1 MTSGAVCPG
10 SFDPVTLGHI
20 DVFER
25 AAAQF
30 DEVVVAILVNPAKK
44 GMFDVDE
51 RIAMIEESTAHL
63 PNVSV
68 EPGRG
73 LVVDFV
79 TSRGM
84 TAIVKGLRTGTDFE
98 YELQMA
104 QMNKHIAG
112 VDTFFVATAPK
123 YSFVSSSLAKEVAT
137 LGGDVSQLLPDA
149 VNRRLAAKLR
159 KTNGQ

>member
-1 MTSGAVCPG
+1 MSGAVCPG

-30 DEVVVAILVNPAKK
+30 DEVIVAVLTNPKK
-44 GMFDVDE
+44 TGMFTVDE
-51 RIAMIEESTAHL
+51 RIAMIEEACGHL
-63 PNVSV
+63 PNLRA
-68 EPGRG
+68 EAGGG

-79 TSRGM
+79 KARGF

-112 VDTFFVATAPK
+112 VDTFFVATTPQ

-137 LGGDVSQLLPDA
+137 FGGDVSALLPES
-149 VNRRLAAKLR
+149 VNRRLQAKLA
-159 KTNGQ
+159 GG